1 MENKEGMLK
10 YYKLIGQLKDA
21 IDKSSSM
28 EEALREGF
36 RIITNLC
43 GADAAITWYEDKNG
57 DGKLHPYYWIGDLD
71 FTNNSCDKTDN
82 LVGRVSTEEKP
93 EIILQYETGTD
104 KVIDHLFGNNCVSSV
119 ICEPLSD
126 QIEDLGCL
134 LFVKTDGSSFTEEQ
148 ADVCDIFSMFLS
160 MELTENEKFFNAKP
174 RGNILLS
181 ARDIKKEF
189 VNGELITKVLKGVNL
204 DIYEGEFVAILGES
218 GCGKTTFLN
227 ILGGIDQPTDG
238 VFEFMGK
245 DYSHATQDELTEY
258 RRRNIGFIFQ
268 DYNLMPNL
276 NAMQNLDLI
285 GELVD
290 NPMDSE
296 EALKLVGL
304 NEKKKNYPSQLSGG
318 QQQRV
323 SIARALMKRPKL
335 IFADEPT
342 AALDYSTSI
351 EVLSVMENIIKQ
363 GTTLLMVTHNE
374 EITRMADRVV
384 RMKNG
389 KTYEITV
396 NKKPAH
402 AEDLVW

>member
-1 MENKEGMLK
+1 MENKEGLLK
-10 YYKLIGQLKDA
+10 YYRIIGQLKEA

-28 EEALREGF
+28 EEALKEGF
-36 RIITNLC
+36 RRITDLC
-43 GADAAITWYEDKNG
+43 EVDTAISWYEDKKG

-71 FTNNSCDKTDN
+71 FTDNSCDKTDH
-82 LVGRVSTEEKP
+82 LLGRVITEKKS
-93 EIILQYETGTD
+93 EIITHYESGTD
-104 KVIDHLFGNNCVSSV
+104 KVIDRLFGNKCVSSV

-134 LFVKTDGSSFTEEQ
+134 LFVKTDGSTFTEEQ
-148 ADVCDIFSMFLS
+148 TDVCEIFSMFLS
-160 MELTENEKFFNAKP
+160 MELTENEKFFKAKP

-181 ARDIKKEF
+181 ARNIKKVF
-189 VNGELITKVLKGVNL
+189 INGEIVVEVLKGVNL
-204 DIYEGEFVAILGES
+204 DVYEGEFVAILGES

-227 ILGGIDQPTDG
+227 ILGGMDQPTDG
-238 VFEFMGK
+238 EFEFMGK
-245 DYSHATQDELTEY
+245 NYSHATRDELTEY
-258 RRRNIGFIFQ
+258 RRRNVGFIFQ
-268 DYNLMPNL
+268 SYNLMPNL
-276 NAMQNLDLI
+276 NAKQNLDLI

-290 NPMDSE
+290 HPMDSD
-296 EALKLVGL
+296 EALKIVGL
-304 NEKKKNYPSQLSGG
+304 DEKKKNYPSQLSGG

-342 AALDYSTSI
+342 AALDYATSI
-351 EVLSVMENIIKQ
+351 EVLSVMENIVKQ

-384 RMKNG
+384 RMRNG